1 MCKKIFL
8 IAGVIFWSI
17 WAQAQVQL
25 TAQVDKTALALD
37 DELTLTVK
45 ITGVSGNVIMPRLP
59 SLPAFNVYSRETDQS
74 IINGNVTLLF
84 RYVMVPRFVGKATI
98 GEINFTHD
106 GKTYTTAPISID
118 IYRNASAAGAAAQP
132 VAAQATTT
140 QTAPTAAQATNTPS
154 SPKTAAEDSIVHLPP
169 LEASLVRQAAQK
181 IGEPFFL
188 IAAVNDK
195 APYVNQPF
203 ILAVRFYYSKNFY
216 EAPYQKPT
224 VSNLF
229 MEEERSVEGTQK
241 IGNTLYHYQEQRY
254 QLTAAAPGKATVGP
268 ATVRYREGSVPQDI
282 FDRFFGGM
290 SVGPEK
296 TAQSAP
302 ITLYAR
308 PLPQQDRPNSFYGAI
323 GSGYMLKAQ
332 TDLEKIPAQE
342 AINLAV
348 TVTSRN
354 DLKGTQNLEFPT
366 MEGFKIYPAAPSAGT
381 STDKNGALI
390 YYKVFKAVL
399 VPAASGIYTIPPI
412 PWSYFDPKTTSY
424 KTLKTTPINITVTPA
439 EKSESS
445 FSFSG
450 EATAGNGFQTLAND
464 INYLKM
470 TYAPEENL
478 LERFSHL
485 TIINVACAALLT
497 LGILLAAV
505 RKKAI
510 PSKRAFAVA
519 KNELKKPASCETI
532 SDALG
537 TYLQQ
542 KFGITTGSLP
552 LKEILLRLNQKGITP
567 ATAES
572 FSLLWQRLEAE
583 RFAPGSDASQST
595 ARLAQHAQDVLKLI
609 EKEARR

>member
-8 IAGVIFWSI
+8 VASMVFWSI

-25 TAQVDKTALALD
+25 TAQVDKTALTLD
-37 DELTLTVK
+37 DDLTLTVK
-45 ITGVSGNVIMPRLP
+45 LSGVSGNIVMPQLP
-59 SLPAFNVYSRETDQS
+59 SLPAFNVYSRRTDQS
-74 IINGNVTLLF
+74 VVNGNVTLIF
-84 RYVMVPRFVGKATI
+84 RYTMVPRFVGKATI
-98 GEINFTHD
+98 GEIKFSYD

-118 IYRNASAAGAAAQP
+118 IYRNATPAGATAQP
-132 VAAQATTT
+132 ATAQINVSQATPTAANGT
-140 QTAPTAAQATNTPS
+140 HASAEPQAPTA
-154 SPKTAAEDSIVHLPP
+154 DSFAHLPP
-169 LEASLVRQAAQK
+169 LEAALAHRAVQRA
-181 IGEPFFL
+181 GEPFFL
-188 IAAVNDK
+188 IAAVSDK

-203 ILAVRFYYSKNFY
+203 SLGVRFYFSQNFY

-254 QLTAAAPGKATVGP
+254 QLTAAAPGKASVGP
-268 ATVRYREGSVPQDI
+268 ATVRYRIGSVPQDL
-282 FDRFFGGM
+282 FDRFFGGV

-308 PLPQQDRPNSFYGAI
+308 PLPQQDRPDSFYGAI
-323 GSGYMLKAQ
+323 GSGYTLKAQ
-332 TDLEKIPAQE
+332 TDLQKVPAQE
-342 AINLAV
+342 AINLTV
-348 TVTSRN
+348 TVTGRN
-354 DLKGTQNLEFPT
+354 DLKGTQNLEFPP
-366 MEGFKIYPAAPSAGT
+366 MEGFKIYPAASSAGT
-381 STDKNGALI
+381 STGKNGTLT

-424 KTLKTTPINITVTPA
+424 KTLQTAPINISVTPA

-450 EATAGNGFQTLAND
+450 ETTAGNGFQTLASD

-470 TYAPEENL
+470 TLAPEENL

-485 TIINVACAALLT
+485 TILNMGCAALLV
-497 LGILLAAV
+497 LGLLLTAV
-505 RKKAI
+505 RRKATPGKK
-510 PSKRAFAVA
+510 AFAVA
-519 KNELKKPASCETI
+519 KNELRKPASCQTI

-542 KFGITTGSLP
+542 KFGLTTGSLP
-552 LKEILLRLNQKGITP
+552 LKEILFGLNQKGVTP

-572 FSLLWQRLEAE
+572 FALLWQRLEAE

-595 ARLAQHAQDVLKLI
+595 ARLAQQAQDVLKLM